1 MSFINEGDFIGNLVV
16 NGTYYITGAES
27 LTYLAIIITML
38 VFFMAFKVPLDW
50 SILFILP
57 LLIVITAYNMVLLP
71 FTLTLIVI
79 LGIIFASKFI
89 L

>member
-1 MSFINEGDFIGNLVV
+1 MSFINEGDFIGNLIV

-27 LTYLAIIITML
+27 LSYFAIIIIML

-71 FTLTLIVI
+71 FTLTIVVV
-79 LGIIFASKFI
+79 LAFIFGSKFI